1 MDKKYKLLA
10 IIGKSGSGKD
20 SLFNAITL
28 NPTYKPDGIHRVIG
42 ITTRPM
48 REGEENGK
56 DYHFISPSDFYVL
69 DQTNNLFGISNF
81 RGWLYGTSYDELKE
95 DKINIGIFDPDRI
108 NDILENEK
116 DIELK
121 VANIIV
127 MDKERLIR
135 QLNRELN
142 PDIDEIIRR
151 YQAEKSEWDRC
162 KFDTIPIFN
171 NTATD
176 WQNSIYKLREIIAA
190 WGQE

>member
-1 MDKKYKLLA
+1 MDKNYKLLA
-10 IIGKSGSGKD
+10 IIGKSGAGKD
-20 SLFNAITL
+20 SIFNDITL
-28 NPTYKPDGIHRVIG
+28 NPVYKPNGIHRVVG

-48 REGEENGK
+48 REGEENDK

-116 DIELK
+116 DIDLK

-127 MDKERLIR
+127 TDKERLIR

-151 YQAEKSEWDRC
+151 YQSEKSEWDRC

-176 WQNSIYKLREIIAA
+176 WQNSIYKLRQIIAA

>member
-1 MDKKYKLLA
+1 MNKNYKLLA
-10 IIGKSGSGKD
+10 IIGKSGAGKD
-20 SLFNAITL
+20 SIFNAITL
-28 NPTYKPDGIHRVIG
+28 NPVYKPDGIHRVVG

-48 REGEENGK
+48 REGEENDK

-116 DIELK
+116 DIDLK

-127 MDKERLIR
+127 TDKERLIR

-151 YQAEKSEWDRC
+151 YQSEKSEWDRC

-176 WQNSIYKLREIIAA
+176 WQNSIYKLRQIIAA